1 MANVNHTLQNG
12 GNLGDIYGC
21 GISAKL
27 GSWVENRNQECVP
40 ANRREECEL
49 LLCREVVL
57 ESGVEQLWRKASVRL
72 EFSQTLNL

>member
-21 GISAKL
+21 RISANL
-27 GSWVENRNQECVP
+27 GGWVENRNQEYVP
-40 ANRREECEL
+40 AKRREECEL

-57 ESGVEQLWRKASVRL
+57 KRGVEQLWRKASVRL